1 MAYSSG
7 YDAYS
12 DPYASRSLSRS
23 LSRRQSMGY
32 PSTPYPHQM
41 YPDGMTGSD
50 YQAPYQT
57 YGAPSSSVV
66 PMSHRLASQAGYD
79 YEEPYYDGG
88 RQMSSMSHGTSM
100 SHGGYSSSMVAPR
113 SRRHST
119 VSFAAPPA
127 IDPYR
132 SPSAIHLK
140 FKRKGSF
147 TSGIGL
153 DEAQQR
159 IRLSGHDSHT
169 FHDLHAD
176 GRGRIYLKWAGYS
189 SLTYEIPLDGYDS
202 RINLETL
209 ARRVSRA
216 CVHYLQ
222 ANVIPI
228 VWDRVVLHH
237 LEEISYGVWQPM
249 LSTR

>member
-1 MAYSSG
+1 
-7 YDAYS
+7 
-12 DPYASRSLSRS
+12 
-23 LSRRQSMGY
+23 
-32 PSTPYPHQM
+32 
-41 YPDGMTGSD
+41 
-50 YQAPYQT
+50 
-57 YGAPSSSVV
+57 
-66 PMSHRLASQAGYD
+66 MSHRLTSQAGYE
-79 YEEPYYDGG
+79 YEDPYYDGG
-88 RQMSSMSHGTSM
+88 RQMSSMSM
-100 SHGGYSSSMVAPR
+100 GGHPSSMVMSR
-113 SRRHST
+113 TRRHST
-119 VSFAAPPA
+119 VSFVAPPA

-140 FKRKGSF
+140 FKKKGAFS
-147 TSGIGL
+147 TGIGL
-153 DEAQQR
+153 DEAQRR
-159 IRLSGHDSHT
+159 IRLSGRDAYS

-176 GRGRIYLKWAGYS
+176 SRGRIFLKIKWAGYS
-189 SLTYEIPLDGYDS
+189 SLTYEIPLNGYDG

-237 LEEISYGVWQPM
+237 LEEVSYGVWQPM